1 MVQGDRREARQVS
14 IKVMASNLRPKDGAK
29 HGGLIAVALR
39 EQNRLENNALL
50 LPNVVTAE
58 ARQADTAATGLVPLP
73 QETTGYAANLVVGG
87 KPLAAVL
94 PLHSSSY
101 SVTMR
106 VPVVSESR
114 VKGPSQYPFTSDS
127 RGAVRND

>member
-1 MVQGDRREARQVS
+1 
-14 IKVMASNLRPKDGAK
+14 MASNLRPEDGAK

-39 EQNRLENNALL
+39 EQIRPKNNAML

-73 QETTGYAANLVVGG
+73 HETTGYAVNLVAGG
-87 KPLAAVL
+87 KRLASVL

-106 VPVVSESR
+106 IPVVSESR
-114 VKGPSQYPFTSDS
+114 VNGPSQYPFASDS